1 MKISASAP
9 PPAPVIPPD
18 PQLEDIK
25 QQAEEDKKNAMTER
39 MQAATQNL
47 LLRYG
52 ARTALSG
59 TGIGSPLSL

>member
-1 MKISASAP
+1 
-9 PPAPVIPPD
+9 VIPPD
-18 PQLEDIK
+18 PQLEEIK

-59 TGIGSPLSL
+59 TGVGSPLSL